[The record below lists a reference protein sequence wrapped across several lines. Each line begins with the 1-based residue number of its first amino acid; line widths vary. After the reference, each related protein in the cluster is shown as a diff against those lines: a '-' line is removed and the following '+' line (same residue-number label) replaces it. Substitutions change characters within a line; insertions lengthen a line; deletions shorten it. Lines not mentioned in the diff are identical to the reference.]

1 MTDQPTQDRQSG
13 IESKLGPLEAS
24 GRSATDRRKVLKLMG
39 AAGAGVAAPGFGA
52 TYLRGFEYTRSV
64 QAQGS
69 SPVKVGFIEDESGN
83 LSVYGIQKLHAA
95 QLAVKEI
102 NEGKTLKGGPDIGAG
117 GLGTLGNVAKKPPTI
132 SKEGVALD
140 IVDAG
145 GDKSTTEVV
154 FDEDADVL
162 IDSGDKGILGREVSL
177 LSVDGQSNNALWQ
190 QLARRLI
197 QQDKVDVLVA
207 GFASAER
214 EAIRPIVDQFKQLYF
229 YTNQYEGGVAD
240 ANTFCTGPVCEQQVI
255 PVVQYMVEK
264 FGPRGYTLAADYN
277 FGQLTA
283 AWTKAFAPLVGGQII
298 AEEFVPLSVSEFSQV
313 IARVQ
318 QAKPDWV
325 MTFSSGRPAKLL
337 PAGRSGRVEVPD
349 GIDRQ
354 HGPRLRAQRFK
365 APSLANMH
373 NAIQY
378 QLEAPTAR
386 DRAFVKRW
394 MTMFRKTRTSVRWR
408 RTPISPFIF
417 MPRRR
422 ALQVRRIRR
431 H

>member
-1 MTDQPTQDRQSG
+1 MTDQPTQDRQLG
-13 IESKLGPLEAS
+13 TEPKPESLETPS
-24 GRSATDRRKVLKLMG
+24 RSTTSRRKALKLMG
-39 AAGAGVAAPGFGA
+39 AAGAGIAAPGFGA
-52 TYLRGFEYTRSV
+52 TYLRDFEYTRSV

-69 SPVKVGFIEDESGN
+69 GPVKVGFIEDESGN

-145 GDKSTTEVV
+145 GDKTTTEVV
-154 FDEDADVL
+154 FDEDADVF

-177 LSVDGQSNNALWQ
+177 VSVDGQSNNALWQ

-240 ANTFCTGPVCEQQVI
+240 ANTFCTGPV
-255 PVVQYMVEK
+255 
-264 FGPRGYTLAADYN
+264 
-277 FGQLTA
+277 
-283 AWTKAFAPLVGGQII
+283 
-298 AEEFVPLSVSEFSQV
+298 
-313 IARVQ
+313 
-318 QAKPDWV
+318 
-325 MTFSSGRPAKLL
+325 
-337 PAGRSGRVEVPD
+337 
-349 GIDRQ
+349 
-354 HGPRLRAQRFK
+354 
-365 APSLANMH
+365 
-373 NAIQY
+373 
-378 QLEAPTAR
+378 
-386 DRAFVKRW
+386 
-394 MTMFRKTRTSVRWR
+394 
-408 RTPISPFIF
+408 
-417 MPRRR
+417 
-422 ALQVRRIRR
+422 
-431 H
+431 